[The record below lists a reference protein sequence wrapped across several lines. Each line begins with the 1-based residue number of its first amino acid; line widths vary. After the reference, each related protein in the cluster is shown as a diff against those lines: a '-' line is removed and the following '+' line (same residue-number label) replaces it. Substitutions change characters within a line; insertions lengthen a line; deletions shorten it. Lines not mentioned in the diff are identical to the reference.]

1 MKCARKQCQPNLA
14 KHRNTTPHAV
24 RAAVETAATANHPAQ
39 GAKGAK
45 AIAATTTRVIITALA
60 TATNATPAR
69 TIRTTAGRKLR
80 KAQTDQT
87 VPKTAPRRPKAESKR
102 PLRGHSRVMSFRRSH
117 SMIQRKS
124 ASFTLHLETASL
136 EHGCRTLVS
145 S

>member
-1 MKCARKQCQPNLA
+1 MRKETVPAELGEAPEYNPSRRQSSRGDR
-14 KHRNTTPHAV
+14 RNRKPS
-24 RAAVETAATANHPAQ
+24 RSGAN
-39 GAKGAK
+39 GAK